1 MLLRGLLVSDGRFNI
16 VNHQSQSSMAVKF
29 VNRIANIHSFK
40 SGRAWKISDTV
51 KTATSPNNLNKT
63 SLSLAG
69 MLFLHRLLAGFLVL
83 KRNVHPA

>member
-1 MLLRGLLVSDGRFNI
+1 
-16 VNHQSQSSMAVKF
+16 MAVKF
-29 VNRIANIHSFK
+29 VNRTANAFGFK
-40 SGRAWKISDTV
+40 LGRAWKLYNTV

-69 MLFLHRLLAGFLVL
+69 MLLLHGLLAGFLVL